1 MATQLPVYDSGAIR
15 FRSLFEIREF
25 FRYRFLLLNLVSR
38 DLKVRYK
45 RSILG
50 FIWVM
55 LSPLLTMAVLVVV
68 FSSIFRFNTPHYPAY
83 LLVGILLWTVFAQGT
98 VAAMSNLIGNGSV
111 LRRMYVP
118 PSVFVGSAIGSA
130 LVNLLLS
137 IIPFAVLAY
146 LTGVEPSVWW
156 LFLIVPCLMVA
167 IFAFGVGL
175 VLASMAVYF
184 TDTVEIWTVL
194 LSVYIYLT
202 PVFYPLSILPPELQA
217 LERYNPMYLFLNIAR
232 TVVLDGTRP
241 AYHELAWA
249 TGFTVAAFLIGWL
262 IFTRLESRFAYHL

>member
-15 FRSLFEIREF
+15 FRGLFEIREF
-25 FRYRFLLLNLVSR
+25 FRYRFLVLNLVSR

-45 RSILG
+45 RSVLG

-55 LSPLLTMAVLVVV
+55 LSPFLTMGVLVVV

-83 LLVGILLWTVFAQGT
+83 LLCGLLLWAVFAQGT
-98 VAAMSNLIGNGSV
+98 VAAMSNLVGNGAV

-118 PSVFVGSAIGSA
+118 PSVFVGSAVGSA
-130 LVNLLLS
+130 LVNLLFALV
-137 IIPFAVLAY
+137 PFAILAY

-156 LFLIVPCLMVA
+156 LFLIVPCLMVTL
-167 IFAFGVGL
+167 FAFGIGL
-175 VLASMAVYF
+175 ILSSMAVYF
-184 TDTVEIWTVL
+184 TDTQEIWTVL
-194 LSVYIYLT
+194 LSIYVYLT
-202 PVFYPLSILPPELQA
+202 PVFYPVNILPPTLQA
-217 LERYNPMYLFLNIAR
+217 LEQYNPMALFLNIAR
-232 TVVLDGTRP
+232 AVVLFGTRP

-249 TGFTVAAFLIGWL
+249 TGFAVGTFLIGWL